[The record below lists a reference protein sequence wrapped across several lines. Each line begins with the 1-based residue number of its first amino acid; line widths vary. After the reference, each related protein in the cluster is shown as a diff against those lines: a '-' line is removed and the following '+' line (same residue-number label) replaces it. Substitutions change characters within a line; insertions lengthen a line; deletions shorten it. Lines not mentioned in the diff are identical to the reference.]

1 MGGPSWII
9 GRNLPQSDQDVSA
22 YLRKQRVR
30 RKSLRDELLAQM
42 SGYDFGPNFGISKIR
57 AQQQEGV
64 PVEKKTFTRMKIEGE
79 DEMIDS
85 GSDRR
90 VENNVVRHEYRVLSD
105 QEKATMKQIKDMGQ
119 ELLEYLDLI
128 GEGRELSTAKSRIEE
143 AVMWA
148 VKHVTA

>member
-30 RKSLRDELLAQM
+30 RKRDELLAQM
-42 SGYDFGPNFGISKIR
+42 SGYDFGPIYDFGISKIGDTR

-90 VENNVVRHEYRVLSD
+90 VENNVVRH
-105 QEKATMKQIKDMGQ
+105 
-119 ELLEYLDLI
+119 
-128 GEGRELSTAKSRIEE
+128 
-143 AVMWA
+143 
-148 VKHVTA
+148 

>member
-1 MGGPSWII
+1 
-9 GRNLPQSDQDVSA
+9 
-22 YLRKQRVR
+22 
-30 RKSLRDELLAQM
+30 
-42 SGYDFGPNFGISKIR
+42 
-57 AQQQEGV
+57 
-64 PVEKKTFTRMKIEGE
+64 VEKKTFTRMKIEGE